1 MPPHDSFAFDGQLA
15 FLTYPRS
22 GNLTRERLREFLR
35 EQLGAEQFCIA
46 RELHEDGEPHLH
58 AVVRWGRRKRLCGA
72 DCFDVDGHHPNVQR
86 PRSLDRVLAYVRKE
100 DDSCLDSE
108 PPLEIRGTHRGDVYA
123 TILQDST
130 CAADFL
136 ERVGEYRPRDL
147 CLHLA
152 HLQEFCR
159 WKWPTPIESYSG
171 RARGEF
177 RELPVMTDWV
187 TENVSNRSGGA
198 PVPSLPS
205 CVISSHAYCLRSIC
219 LQIDRSLSAWWAN
232 LEQGRLRGQDLLN
245 LPHTFTRTGN
255 GRQTAGETMPNT
267 PLSTTSQSTVSL
279 GSPCLDASLSSML
292 AESIEQYANAEA
304 AKQQSTASTA
314 KWTLEELWDL
324 MNPDGLLLT

>member
-1 MPPHDSFAFDGQLA
+1 MPTDNFAFDGQLA
-15 FLTYPRS
+15 FLTYPQCGS
-22 GNLTRERLREFLR
+22 LTRERLRDFLR

-58 AVVRWGRRKRLCGA
+58 AVVRWGRRKRLAGA
-72 DCFDVDGHHPNVQR
+72 DCFDVDGHHPNIQR

-108 PPLEIRGTHRGDVYA
+108 PPLEVRGTHRGDVYGA
-123 TILQDST
+123 ILQD
-130 CAADFL
+130 CEGPDDFL
-136 ERVGEYRPRDL
+136 ARVGEHRPRDL
-147 CLHLA
+147 CLYLGR
-152 HLQEFCR
+152 LQEFCR
-159 WKWPTPIESYSG
+159 YKWPAPTDAYRG

-177 RELPVMTDWV
+177 RELPVMTEWV
-187 TENVSNRSGGA
+187 KENVSNRSGGA

-219 LQIDRSLSAWWAN
+219 VQIDPKHSAWWEN
-232 LEQGRLRGQDLLN
+232 LERGRLRGQDLLN
-245 LPHTFTRTGN
+245 LPHTFTQTGN

-292 AESIEQYANAEA
+292 AESIELFANAEEE
-304 AKQQSTASTA
+304 KQQSTASTQ

-324 MNPDGLLLT
+324 MNQDGFLLT